1 MENMNEATGVNEP
14 GGPAGDSALRE
25 PVTAVCCSGGGIRS
39 ASFNLGALQEL
50 GAQHLLHDA
59 KHILGV
65 SGGAYIAAARSV
77 VAAKLPPDDGA
88 YARGSVE
95 EDHLR
100 DNSRYLLP
108 DGKTALRGAMFLVLG
123 LAFNLTLLLAWI
135 FIMGHTL
142 GWLFEWQGVLRGLLI
157 GQPRFV
163 ARWWTWIVP
172 AVLGGAAVLVFLFPV
187 PPPSGPKPGGGGTRD
202 WGEWKSRTV
211 WILAVSALRER
222 ARVPRRA
229 ARDPGPLR
237 RRAPR
242 RRQPRDGRARH
253 RLCNAERLQGR
264 REDATGHR
272 EARCAGPARD
282 LRRPTR
288 QTWHDRGGSGC
299 HREGRV
305 EGGAE
310 GHCAASRRPV
320 RVLRCAGRGGSRRHG
335 PAARSEAGREW
346 RVEDRIREGW
356 IRRGQ
361 QHQDCSGRTA
371 ERLAEPRRCD
381 GDARRA
387 AVARLGDCGRAVGL
401 RLPPVDGRR
410 LDRGLWR
417 ARALVGGGRRGDPA
431 RRSGGHRHQPD
442 VDAPLLPRPSRP
454 RVLGRATRRRARPE
468 EGRRASGADDL
479 GDRRCGA

>member
-77 VAAKLPPDDGA
+77 VAAKLPPDDGT

-187 PPPSGPKPGGGGTRD
+187 PPPSGPKPGGGGARD

-211 WILAVSALRER
+211 WILAVSTLVSAL
-222 ARVPRRA
+222 AFLA
-229 ARDPGPLR
+229 
-237 RRAPR
+237 APR
-242 RRQPRDGRARH
+242 AIQGLYDVGRHDGGNLGMVVRGTGFATPSG
-253 RLCNAERLQGR
+253 CKDAAKS
-264 REDATGHR
+264 ATGHR

-346 RVEDRIREGW
+346 HVEDRIREGW

-454 RVLGRATRRRARPE
+454 PRTRSSDPSTRKARRRPTSIR
-468 EGRRASGADDL
+468 SG
-479 GDRRCGA
+479 